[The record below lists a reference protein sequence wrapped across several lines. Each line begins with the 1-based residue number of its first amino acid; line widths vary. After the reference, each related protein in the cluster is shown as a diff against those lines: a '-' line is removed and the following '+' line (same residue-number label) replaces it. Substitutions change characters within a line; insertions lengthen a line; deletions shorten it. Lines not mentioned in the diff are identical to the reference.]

1 MPFDER
7 LLQRYPNRVTKT
19 LPLLFLL
26 TCLLP
31 AQETPLTAV
40 QKLFEAVL
48 HKDAA
53 TASALFTPDAML
65 YALRP
70 DGTAAGLPAAKWIER
85 MAASK
90 DQWQERIYNPKQ
102 LEQGAIAHVWTEY
115 DFHLAGKFSHCGID
129 SVSLLKTATGWKI
142 ASISDTREKTG
153 CPAR

>member
-1 MPFDER
+1 MTR
-7 LLQRYPNRVTKT
+7 S
-19 LPLLFLL
+19 LFLAVL
-26 TCLLP
+26 LAPLLP
-31 AQETPLTAV
+31 AQDTPLDTV

-53 TASALFTPDAML
+53 TATALFTPDAML
-65 YALRP
+65 YSLRP
-70 DGTAAGLPAAKWIER
+70 DGTAAGMSAPKWIER

-102 LEQGAIAHVWTEY
+102 LEQGPIAQVWAEY

-129 SVSLLKTATGWKI
+129 SISLLKTATGWKI
-142 ASISDTREKTG
+142 ASISDTREKTN